1 MGATI
6 FTRQHI
12 EVLPLADGNDAF
24 VLWEEHYENNVYP
37 HNPHWSC
44 SGFGRRPEALR
55 TIFAHAA
62 GCEGGSFRP
71 RSGACLPENYI
82 RRWQRAA
89 QQATTCST
97 ATVRLDRSMKPF
109 FWNDEEEQVFD
120 NSMSQ
125 DDPLDEARRR
135 AWNQGS
141 TIEIELPAEFDVL
154 AAIVRSKRIPAWRVF
169 KSEPGMRGQPYDAQA
184 SLFPLGARKKATETF
199 APLVRISQAS
209 DNLYEEVEPGKLVH
223 RGYAYSAV
231 AQFVKDA
238 AEGEIHLPGCFHSR
252 IAAFRKHALEAKVL
266 DETTL
271 LMPFVPEGTLPYPA
285 AETAKMIQRYPQG
298 LRIGNI
304 GVDEPED
311 LQLAMYRAANVAG
324 YQVVA

>member
-12 EVLPLADGNDAF
+12 EVLPLADGTNAF
-24 VLWEEHYENNVYP
+24 VLWEEHYESNVYP

-44 SGFGRRPEALR
+44 TGFGRRPEALR

-62 GCEGGSFRP
+62 GCEGGLFRP
-71 RSGACLPENYI
+71 RSGPCRPESYI

-89 QQATTCST
+89 KQASICPTT
-97 ATVRLDRSMKPF
+97 TVRLDRSMKPF
-109 FWNDEEEQVFD
+109 FWNDGEERAFD
-120 NSMSQ
+120 NTMSQ
-125 DDPLDEARRR
+125 DDPLDEARRG
-135 AWNQGS
+135 AWNQGQ

-169 KSEPGMRGQPYDAQA
+169 KSVPDRLGYPYDAQA
-184 SLFPLGARKKATETF
+184 SLFPHGARKKATETF

-238 AEGEIHLPGCFHSR
+238 ADGEIHLPGTFHSR
-252 IAAFRKHALEAKVL
+252 IAAFRKHALEARVL
-266 DETTL
+266 EATTL

-298 LRIGNI
+298 LRMRDIEVGAK
-304 GVDEPED
+304 DD
-311 LQLAMYRAANVAG
+311 THMAMYEAANIAG
-324 YQVVA
+324 YQIVA